1 MISIQDLIVD
11 GGSGLSESAANHFLL
26 NVVSYGTHRKR
37 WRSHIC
43 VEHMAQRKV
52 THLTHFLKIE

>member
-26 NVVSYGTHRKR
+26 NVVSYGTHR
-37 WRSHIC
+37 SHIC

-52 THLTHFLKIE
+52 PYI